1 MGRAMKTRP
10 PRTLLE
16 LCVARATGDPTS
28 LRDAVAATPKGM
40 RVAMYVVEWAIAL
53 AAGCEPEVRAVA
65 AWWREPEA
73 TAYRRNRDF
82 RELFPRD
89 ANPER
94 LARQIAGAVDASR
107 SKRRRQL
114 GRLLQE
120 PVTA

>member
-1 MGRAMKTRP
+1 MAKARP
-10 PRTLLE
+10 PRTLME

-28 LRDAVAATPKGM
+28 LREAVAAMPKGL
-40 RVAMYVVEWAIAL
+40 RVATYIVEWAVAL
-53 AAGCEPEVRAVA
+53 HAGCEPEVRAVA

-82 RELFPRD
+82 RELFPGD

-94 LARQIAGAVDASR
+94 LARQLVGSVDESR

-114 GRLLQE
+114 GRLMQH
-120 PVTA
+120 PVSA